1 MIGRE
6 ITFHFNKIKSHY
18 KKKYLLRNRALLN
31 LQEFPLDIADF
42 RRGFH
47 IFNVCEVLSKFS
59 AKDAH
64 RHFLAFIAVVAF
76 HFKSSIEFGC
86 CPGGCP
92 GQQKGR
98 GFWPLYVIHG
108 R

>member
-1 MIGRE
+1 LQ
-6 ITFHFNKIKSHY
+6 NP
-18 KKKYLLRNRALLN
+18 AVLN
-31 LQEFPLDIADF
+31 LPEFPLNIAGF
-42 RRGFH
+42 RRSFH

-64 RHFLAFIAVVAF
+64 RHFLPLVAVVAF
-76 HFKSSIEFGC
+76 HFISSIEYGC

-98 GFWPLYVIHG
+98 GFWPLYVING
-108 R
+108 WQCSFKPSGIMPGIVNGQL